1 MSSTLMTMA
10 QFGVEELPE
19 PEFLRYYPSKEAFE
33 EDFNKWCNLVDN
45 IRKRGRKKRKRERRK
60 KEKLNYYVEL

>member
-19 PEFLRYYPSKEAFE
+19 PEFLRYYPSKEAFK
-33 EDFNKWCNLVDN
+33 EDFNKCCNLIDN
-45 IRKRGRKKRKRERRK
+45 IKKRGKKRRKRERRK
-60 KEKLNYYVEL
+60 KKN

>member
-1 MSSTLMTMA
+1 MSSILMAMA

-33 EDFNKWCNLVDN
+33 KDFNKWCNLVDN
-45 IRKRGRKKRKRERRK
+45 ISKRGKKKKKKRKKK
-60 KEKLNYYVEL
+60 KEKLNYVEL

>member
-10 QFGVEELPE
+10 QVGVEELPE

-33 EDFNKWCNLVDN
+33 EDFNKWCNFVDN

-60 KEKLNYYVEL
+60 RKK

>member
-19 PEFLRYYPSKEAFE
+19 PEILRYYPSEEAFK

-45 IRKRGRKKRKRERRK
+45 ISKRGKKKRKRERRK
-60 KEKLNYYVEL
+60 KKN

>member
-1 MSSTLMTMA
+1 MSSTLMAMA

-19 PEFLRYYPSKEAFE
+19 PEFLRYYPSKKAFK

-45 IRKRGRKKRKRERRK
+45 ISKRDKKKIKRRRRK
-60 KEKLNYYVEL
+60 KKN